1 MGLRVSPAPFQR
13 NKRTT
18 FQIMV
23 ELSCVLLVVL
33 GVSIVF
39 HFLKG
44 GVKVGLSALLIAIT
58 ALLTG
63 LVIDVICALIFK
75 KRKFKEIVD
84 YVLHSYTY
92 VTALIFSMTVC
103 ASTNPMIYY
112 AVIVGMIF
120 ATVLGKVVFGGFGNN
135 IVNPAGI
142 GRMFIG
148 LTFGALVS
156 TVPGIGNGTVDGV
169 TGSTVTAGMNWI
181 TGQLPA
187 GFTIKD
193 LFFGN
198 YFGAI
203 GETFAFVLIPA
214 GIYLMIRQIIDYRI
228 TLSYLLTAFVLTF
241 ILGFV
246 LKVDFPLTYAVTRI
260 LSGGLLFGAIF
271 MLTDPVTAPNS
282 PLGQLIYGIGAATLT
297 VIIRVFGSLPEGVV
311 FSIILMNLAVPVIS
325 SALKGQT
332 DKKLGKQYAILGIF
346 FVVCLAITCGI
357 GFLKVGA

>member
-1 MGLRVSPAPFQR
+1 MEFRISPAPHQR
-13 NKRTT
+13 GKRTT
-18 FQIMV
+18 FQIML
-23 ELSCVLLVVL
+23 ELSAVLLVVL

-44 GVKVGLSALLIAIT
+44 GVNLGVSAILIAVT

-63 LVIDVICALIFK
+63 LVTDVICALIFK

-92 VTALIFSMTVC
+92 VTALIFSMTVA
-103 ASTNPMIYY
+103 ASTNPYIYY
-112 AVIVGMIF
+112 AVIAGMVF
-120 ATVLGKVVFGGFGNN
+120 ATVFGKVIFGGFGNN
-135 IVNPAGI
+135 VVNPAGI
-142 GRMFIG
+142 GRMFVG

-156 TVPGIGNGTVDGV
+156 TVPGVSNGTLDAV
-169 TGSTVTAGMNWI
+169 TGGTVTSGIDWV
-181 TGQLPA
+181 TGAIPS

-203 GETFAFVLIPA
+203 GETMAFVLIPA

-228 TLSYLLTAFVLTF
+228 TLSYLLSAFVITF

-246 LKVDFPLTYAVTRI
+246 LKVDYPLTYAVTHI

-271 MLTDPVTAPNS
+271 MLTDPVTAPTS
-282 PLGQLIYGIGAATLT
+282 PLGKIIYGIGAATLT

-311 FSIILMNLAVPVIS
+311 FSIILMNLAVPVIT
-325 SALKGQT
+325 SAIKGKT
-332 DKKLGKQYAILGIF
+332 NAKLGKQYAIIGIF
-346 FVVCLAITCGI
+346 FVICLAITLGI
-357 GFLKVGA
+357 SLIKVGV